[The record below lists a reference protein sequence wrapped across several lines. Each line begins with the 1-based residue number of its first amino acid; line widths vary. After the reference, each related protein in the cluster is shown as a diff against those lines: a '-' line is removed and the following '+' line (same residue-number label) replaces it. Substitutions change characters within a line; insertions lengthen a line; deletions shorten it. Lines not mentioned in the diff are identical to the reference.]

1 MPLAKYW
8 FNTNFHTSTK
18 TNTLEALYG
27 YLPPRLMDYVLGTTR
42 VEAVDVHLKSRHQ
55 ILSLLKHNLVLAQER
70 MRLQTDKHRSEK
82 SFEVGQWVYLKLQPY
97 RQMSINH
104 KILGKL
110 APKYYG
116 PFQVLQKI
124 GEVAYRLNLPSNALI
139 HPIFHVSYL

>member
-1 MPLAKYW
+1 
-8 FNTNFHTSTK
+8 
-18 TNTLEALYG
+18 
-27 YLPPRLMDYVLGTTR
+27 MDYVLGTTR

-70 MRLQTDKHRSEK
+70 MKLQTDKHRSEK

-97 RQMSINH
+97 RQMLINH